1 MALSRHHRIAL
12 VGACATSAI
21 ALGDAVVHGLT
32 GENSVFADDSGRPVL
47 IAAGDLVHG
56 LTYVALA
63 AVLVAERVRFVGT
76 NLVARGARWVLMGG
90 LAVLA
95 VGFLLVAPVL
105 AFTGQPEGTVEAAWA
120 AMATVGFLAMILGSL
135 TLGPALLRT
144 SALGVGARVLAMMLP
159 VAGLTA
165 LVAYSAPSWAHPAYL
180 ETTLHFG
187 IALLGVGV
195 ARVRQPATRAATAS
209 PTAAV

>member
-32 GENSVFADDSGRPVL
+32 GDNSVFSDDSGRSAL
-47 IAAGDLVHG
+47 IALGGIVHG

-95 VGFLLVAPVL
+95 IGFLLVVPVL
-105 AFTGQPEGTVEAAWA
+105 AFAGQPEGAVGAAWA
-120 AMATVGFLAMILGSL
+120 GTATVGFLAMILGSL
-135 TLGPALLRT
+135 TLGLALLRT

-165 LVAYSAPSWAHPAYL
+165 LVAYAAPSWAHPAYV

-187 IALLGVGV
+187 IALLGVSASRV
-195 ARVRQPATRAATAS
+195 AQPPKRAATAS

>member
-21 ALGDAVVHGLT
+21 ALGDAVVHGVT
-32 GENSVFADDSGRPVL
+32 SESSVFADDSGRPVL
-47 IAAGDLVHG
+47 VALVSVVHG

-63 AVLVAERVRFVGT
+63 SVLVAERVRFTGT
-76 NLVARGARWVLMGG
+76 HLVARGARWVLLGG

-95 VGFLLVAPVL
+95 IGFLLVAPVV
-105 AFTGQPEGTVEAAWA
+105 AFTGQPEGGLGAAWA
-120 AMATVGFLAMILGSL
+120 GMATVGFLAMILGAL
-135 TLGPALLRT
+135 VLGLALLRT
-144 SALGVGARVLAMMLP
+144 SALGIGARVLALMLP

-165 LVAYSAPSWAHPAYL
+165 LVAYVAPAWAHPAYL

-187 IALLGVGV
+187 IALLGVNA
-195 ARVRQPATRAATAS
+195 ARVRQSASRAATAS

>member
-32 GENSVFADDSGRPVL
+32 GDNSVFADDSGRPVL
-47 IAAGDLVHG
+47 IALVGVVHG
-56 LTYVALA
+56 LTYLALA
-63 AVLVAERVRFVGT
+63 TVLVAERVRFAGT
-76 NLVARGARWVLMGG
+76 NHLARGARWLLLGG

-95 VGFLLVAPVL
+95 VGFLLVVPVF
-105 AFTGQPEGTVEAAWA
+105 AFAGPPDGALGATWEGV
-120 AMATVGFLAMILGSL
+120 ATVGFLAMILGSL
-135 TLGPALLRT
+135 TLGLALLRT
-144 SALGVGARVLAMMLP
+144 SALGVGARVLALMLP

-165 LVAYSAPSWAHPAYL
+165 IVAYAAPSWAHPAYL

-187 IALLGVGV
+187 IALLGVGA